1 MDNSEK
7 RKKVSVV
14 TPCFNEEANIVDV
27 HRAIKEIRDLHPQ
40 YDWEHLFIDNA
51 SIDQT
56 VPLLKEIAAQDKD
69 VKVIVNIKNFG
80 IIRSPYHGYLSAEGD
95 AVIVYMCDLQDPPEL
110 ISDFVKK
117 WEEGH
122 KLVVGVKNSSEEN
135 PFMFLVRKIFYA
147 IMDRISETD
156 HIKNFTGFG
165 LYDKSLMD
173 ILRTLREPY
182 PYFRGLVVEYGENR
196 IEIPYTQRTR
206 KKGKTKNNFYT
217 LYDSAM
223 GGFVANSKVPLR
235 LANFLGFGV
244 AFASLLIAFGYLI
257 YKLVYWDSFQL
268 GAAPLVI
275 GMFFLG
281 AVQLIFIGI
290 IGEYVGAILTEI
302 KNRPLVIEKERIN
315 FD

>member
-7 RKKVSVV
+7 RKKISVV

-27 HRAIKEIRDLHPQ
+27 HQAIKEIRDLHPQ

-51 SIDQT
+51 SIDRT
-56 VPLLKEIAAQDKD
+56 VTLLKEIAAQDKD

-173 ILRTLREPY
+173 ILRTLREPF
-182 PYFRGLVVEYGENR
+182 PFFRGLVVEYGENR